1 MPPAL
6 DAGVMSRA
14 KLAALWAAKAP
25 ALLKIQLQ
33 KPAFAF
39 KSAFLTFHPASSCKA
54 AVNNASGVIPLML
67 FPLAG
72 IYKGRQ

>member
-33 KPAFAF
+33 KRSP
-39 KSAFLTFHPASSCKA
+39 SNRHSLTFHPASSCKA